1 MLYSN
6 YEAELFER
14 VCADLHTYVE
24 LFNPMKE
31 KINKRRRKLLD
42 YDNAKHG
49 YEIALSAK
57 KRDDVKISKVCLKD
71 FCQFLLASQRF
82 HFGLLATHVVV
93 CLFRNRVIQHSVK
106 LYHVVTL

>member
-57 KRDDVKISKVCLKD
+57 KRDDVKISKVCLKVN
-71 FCQFLLASQRF
+71 FCQSF
-82 HFGLLATHVVV
+82 
-93 CLFRNRVIQHSVK
+93 
-106 LYHVVTL
+106 